1 MCLVIVLSAC
11 NRGVTYQRQELKK
24 RTFHYFWDL
33 ADKNNYQIPDRYPTL
48 TFSSIAATG
57 FGLTSYISG
66 IESGFV
72 TRDQGAQ
79 RVLSTLQSLWRLPQ
93 GDAKSGISGFKGFYY
108 HFLNLNDAMRYKEV
122 ELSSIDTGLLM
133 AGVLSVQSY
142 FDKDNAI
149 EKQIRDLADQ
159 LYLRVDWNWMMNGQK
174 TMSMGWHPEKGFIP
188 AQWKGYN
195 EAMVLL
201 IMAMGSPTHGIP
213 ASSWDEWCKTY
224 EWESFMGISNVQF

>member
-1 MCLVIVLSAC
+1 MYFCVSGNCIISMQQRCYLSKT
-11 NRGVTYQRQELKK
+11 GTQKEHFIIFGIWQTKTIIKFL
-24 RTFHYFWDL
+24 
-33 ADKNNYQIPDRYPTL
+33 DRYPTL

-174 TMSMGWHPEKGFIP
+174 TMSMGWHPERALYPLNGKDTMRPWF
-188 AQWKGYN
+188 
-195 EAMVLL
+195 
-201 IMAMGSPTHGIP
+201 
-213 ASSWDEWCKTY
+213 C
-224 EWESFMGISNVQF
+224 

>member
-1 MCLVIVLSAC
+1 MIILDIHKMRQCIFCVSGNCIISMQQRCYLSKTGTQKEHFIIFGIWQTKTIIKFRIDTLPYIFQHSG
-11 NRGVTYQRQELKK
+11 NG
-24 RTFHYFWDL
+24 FWL
-33 ADKNNYQIPDRYPTL
+33 NFLHFRHRKW
-48 TFSSIAATG
+48 FCHEGS
-57 FGLTSYISG
+57 
-66 IESGFV
+66 
-72 TRDQGAQ
+72 GAQ

-159 LYLRVDWNWMMNGQK
+159 LYLRVD
-174 TMSMGWHPEKGFIP
+174 
-188 AQWKGYN
+188 
-195 EAMVLL
+195 
-201 IMAMGSPTHGIP
+201 
-213 ASSWDEWCKTY
+213 
-224 EWESFMGISNVQF
+224 